1 MSKFPDVDFIYLNIN
16 KLLSSVVRGIQK
28 IPWKAENNC
37 WMLSWKYYQLY
48 CLAHY
53 WNLCSD
59 NHICVAKGCYA
70 LNHSDHLLLAFSIHT
85 TAYTTVITILLPPFF
100 LQWPSPPPST
110 IYLLL
115 PKNLMLI
122 LLPIISQC
130 AGSLLM
136 VTFWFFLR
144 KEERI
149 CYFLALVSVF

>member
-85 TAYTTVITILLPPFF
+85 TAYTTVITILLPPLLILLWSLYYSLHSFCND
-100 LQWPSPPPST
+100 LSPPPQKKNNLLT
-110 IYLLL
+110 ITKKPHVNSVANNISMCRLSFDGNLL
-115 PKNLMLI
+115 I
-122 LLPIISQC
+122 FS
-130 AGSLLM
+130 
-136 VTFWFFLR
+136 
-144 KEERI
+144 
-149 CYFLALVSVF
+149 

>member
-100 LQWPSPPPST
+100 LQWPFPPSPPPPPRGNNLLT
-110 IYLLL
+110 ITKKPHVNSVANNISMCRLSFDGNLL
-115 PKNLMLI
+115 I
-122 LLPIISQC
+122 FS
-130 AGSLLM
+130 
-136 VTFWFFLR
+136 
-144 KEERI
+144 
-149 CYFLALVSVF
+149 